1 MTHHT
6 CILTSILPYNQ
17 KVKATKSSR
26 LYTKVVLLAVLG
38 MKLLLFLLFAIFFI
52 MVSAEVN
59 DESVAES
66 PLNQISYLLAK
77 MQRLEAKMTK
87 PTIRNIRQADK
98 LSDSYN
104 ETDDKMLDAVKECPP
119 QIVTYIRWGNDTCPY
134 GANTIYQG
142 VAAGGDHGHSGSPA
156 NMMCLP
162 PDPMRFPDNLYQ
174 SGSYYAYGVE
184 YQVSGLLNQAD
195 DRNMPCAVCE
205 VIGKST
211 KLMIPSHYVCPDGW
225 RMEYNGFIMAGRHN
239 HAGSSMYTCI
249 DKAVEQISGS
259 GGDHGGHQM
268 YTIYAFSGHF
278 LPYISGYAMTCVVC
292 TK

>member
-1 MTHHT
+1 M
-6 CILTSILPYNQ
+6 
-17 KVKATKSSR
+17 K
-26 LYTKVVLLAVLG
+26 
-38 MKLLLFLLFAIFFI
+38 MKLLLLLLSFTFFI
-52 MVSAEVN
+52 TVSAEVS

-66 PLNQISYLLAK
+66 PLISYLLAK
-77 MQRLEAKMTK
+77 MQRLEAKMLK
-87 PTIRNIRQADK
+87 SNIRNTRQADK
-98 LSDSYN
+98 PSDSNN
-104 ETDDKMLDAVKECPP
+104 ETDDKMPEAVKECPP

-142 VAAGGDHGHSGSPA
+142 AAAGGYHSHSGSPA

-184 YQVSGLLNQAD
+184 YQVGGLLNQAD

-225 RMEYNGFIMAGRHN
+225 RMEYNGFIMAGRYN

-268 YTIYAFSGHF
+268 YTIYAASGQF
-278 LPYISGYAMTCVVC
+278 LPYISGYAITCVVC

>member
-1 MTHHT
+1 MKPL
-6 CILTSILPYNQ
+6 IL
-17 KVKATKSSR
+17 
-26 LYTKVVLLAVLG
+26 
-38 MKLLLFLLFAIFFI
+38 LLFAIFFI
-52 MVSAEVN
+52 TVSAEVD
-59 DESVAES
+59 DESVADS
-66 PLNQISYLLAK
+66 PLISYLLSK

-87 PTIRNIRQADK
+87 PTIRNTRQADK
-98 LSDSYN
+98 PSDSYN

-142 VAAGGDHGHSGSPA
+142 AAAGGYFSHSGSPA

-162 PDPMRFPDNLYQ
+162 PDPMRFSDNYYQ
-174 SGSYYAYGVE
+174 SGSYYVYGVE
-184 YQVSGLLNQAD
+184 YQVGGLLNHAD

-211 KLMIPSHYVCPDGW
+211 KLMIPSHNVCPDGW
-225 RMEYNGFIMAGRHN
+225 RMEYNGFIMAGRYN

-268 YTIYAFSGHF
+268 YTIYASSGQF
-278 LPYISGYAMTCVVC
+278 LPYIGSYAMTCVVC